1 MTKQLT
7 PAQRAA
13 EIAKLDLCPAGEANK
28 RTDALLR
35 NMLNTPPEPF
45 TPKPKPKPKNA
56 KKARK

>member
-13 EIAKLDLCPAGEANK
+13 EIAKLDLRPAGEANK
-28 RTDALLR
+28 RTDAILR

-45 TPKPKPKPKNA
+45 TPKPKA
-56 KKARK
+56 KKAAKK